1 MGGGNFANTKLAIV
15 VPVYN
20 TERYLA
26 ECLDSIRS
34 QDYSNY
40 VVFIVDDGSTDNS
53 LSIANRFARE
63 SLNCIVMHKENGG
76 VSSARNVALDMIE
89 EDGSFDVVC
98 FLDSDDVAAANSF
111 NTIANAFS
119 KYQADYICAGYV
131 GFDKKGLIKGR
142 KRKSHA
148 PIVLESDAIFKFLF
162 GADEYA
168 DRSYPAISVIL
179 GNYYFSTRIIGKIR
193 FDEEKTTCEDQDFRF
208 RVLLNARRGVA
219 ISDCTLH
226 YRSRGSSL
234 SHTGFCC
241 TDDVKMLNSW
251 LDIYSEIPNHVKNS
265 LEEYALASWWSSL
278 RRAGE
283 FNHIL
288 DSWDAFASCLNRMRK
303 EFKTNAIK
311 KNSVRKRI
319 FIFSLGRRFLTLY
332 FKLKKGYI
340 KKKFDNAFE

>member
-119 KYQADYICAGYV
+119 KYQADYITFSFILQACFFHVVIFIVSGDPQRNSVSCTFLSSAHAMPV
-131 GFDKKGLIKGR
+131 PGR
-142 KRKSHA
+142 KFS
-148 PIVLESDAIFKFLF
+148 F
-162 GADEYA
+162 
-168 DRSYPAISVIL
+168 YPD
-179 GNYYFSTRIIGKIR
+179 N
-193 FDEEKTTCEDQDFRF
+193 
-208 RVLLNARRGVA
+208 
-219 ISDCTLH
+219 
-226 YRSRGSSL
+226 
-234 SHTGFCC
+234 
-241 TDDVKMLNSW
+241 
-251 LDIYSEIPNHVKNS
+251 
-265 LEEYALASWWSSL
+265 L
-278 RRAGE
+278 RR
-283 FNHIL
+283 IL
-288 DSWDAFASCLNRMRK
+288 FPLSYFPD
-303 EFKTNAIK
+303 
-311 KNSVRKRI
+311 
-319 FIFSLGRRFLTLY
+319 LTSPPM
-332 FKLKKGYI
+332 
-340 KKKFDNAFE
+340 